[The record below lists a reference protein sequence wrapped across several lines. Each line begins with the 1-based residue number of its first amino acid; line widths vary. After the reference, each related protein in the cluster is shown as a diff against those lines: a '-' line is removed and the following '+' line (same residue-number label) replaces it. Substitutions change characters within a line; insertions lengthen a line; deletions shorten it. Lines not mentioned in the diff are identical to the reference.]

1 MTEETSLIKE
11 DFYENEAI
19 FNYCTN
25 FIDAII
31 LSFLFSNY
39 QTYIEDKQERA
50 NYEKL
55 QQKFQML
62 MSKHQAHVR
71 PQFESLEKIN
81 KDIVG
86 WIKLSGTL
94 LIISITARR

>member
-19 FNYCTN
+19 LT
-25 FIDAII
+25 II
-31 LSFLFSNY
+31 QILLVVIIIIFGY
-39 QTYIEDKQERA
+39 KIVQTYIEDKQERA

-71 PQFESLEKIN
+71 PQFESLEK
-81 KDIVG
+81 
-86 WIKLSGTL
+86 
-94 LIISITARR
+94 